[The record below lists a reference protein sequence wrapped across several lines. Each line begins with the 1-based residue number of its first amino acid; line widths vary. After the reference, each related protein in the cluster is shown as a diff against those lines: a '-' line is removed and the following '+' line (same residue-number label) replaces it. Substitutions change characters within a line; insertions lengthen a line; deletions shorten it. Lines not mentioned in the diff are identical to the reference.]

1 MRKSDFGVHSR
12 GSNGDTISNF
22 WILPKRS
29 KNRQKTLA
37 VPLVSAGKVT
47 VSKKT
52 KKRIFLMKFQKNI
65 DQILTFEFIPEH
77 QIELQLRISEF
88 CPK

>member
-12 GSNGDTISNF
+12 ASNGDAISNF
-22 WILPKRS
+22 CILQKMS

-47 VSKKT
+47 GSKKT
-52 KKRIFLMKFQKNI
+52 KKRVFLLKFKEIIAQNL
-65 DQILTFEFIPEH
+65 ILLFIPEH
-77 QIELQLRISEF
+77 QIELQSQNSEF
-88 CPK
+88 CQK

>member
-12 GSNGDTISNF
+12 ASNGDAISNF
-22 WILPKRS
+22 WILPKMS

-37 VPLVSAGKVT
+37 VPLVSVGKVT

-52 KKRIFLMKFQKNI
+52 KKRVFLLKFEEIIAKNL
-65 DQILTFEFIPEH
+65 ILVFIPEH
-77 QIELQLRISEF
+77 QKEFHLHISEF
-88 CPK
+88 